1 MKQRTVSPVDG
12 SVYVERELAPDAA
25 IDQGSVRVFGWTR
38 NGPIRALP

>member
-1 MKQRTVSPVDG
+1 VPATV
-12 SVYVERELAPDAA
+12 APNAV